1 MHEGEKTSFKL
12 SGIGGTRM
20 GAAALKRFLRQKV
33 FIIKEN
39 EEPSPW
45 TIQLQRKA

>member
-1 MHEGEKTSFKL
+1 
-12 SGIGGTRM
+12 M

-39 EEPSPW
+39 VEPSPW
-45 TIQLQRKA
+45 TIQQQRKA